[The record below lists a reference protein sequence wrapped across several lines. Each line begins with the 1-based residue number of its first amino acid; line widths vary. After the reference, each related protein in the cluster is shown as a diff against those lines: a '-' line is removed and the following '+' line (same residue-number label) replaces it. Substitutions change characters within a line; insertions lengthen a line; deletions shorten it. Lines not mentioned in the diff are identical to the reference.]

1 MGGSTSCDGSLTE
14 GACLM
19 VFAVVFGN
27 TYLATEPV
35 TAACREGLEEWQAW
49 QDQQS
54 RLQKARARAAGTR
67 PPLATRQSVQALV
80 GSVGSLLLGGGNTS
94 DFVSSQSLLGNPL
107 KAKSDSH
114 FIVLSGSWRHGS
126 RDHVQPVKGD
136 QLPQIPS
143 AHSW

>member
-1 MGGSTSCDGSLTE
+1 MDGSTSCDGSLTE

-35 TAACREGLEEWQAW
+35 TTACREGLEEWQAR
-49 QDQQS
+49 QDQQVKS
-54 RLQKARARAAGTR
+54 QKATVTR
-67 PPLATRQSVQALV
+67 PLSAAQRGRMSVQGLME
-80 GSVGSLLLGGGNTS
+80 GIGSLLLGGDTS

-107 KAKSDSH
+107 KPKSDSH

-126 RDHVQPVKGD
+126 RDHAQPVKGD
-136 QLPQIPS
+136 QRPQIPS